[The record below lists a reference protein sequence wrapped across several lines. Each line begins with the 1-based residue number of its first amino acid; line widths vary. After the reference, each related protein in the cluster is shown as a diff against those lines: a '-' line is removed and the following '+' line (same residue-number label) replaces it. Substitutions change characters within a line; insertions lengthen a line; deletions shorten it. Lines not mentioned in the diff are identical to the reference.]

1 MLRQRPHGK
10 SRGEV
15 GTTRQWRLR
24 DGVTVW
30 PGCIM
35 TTVLADKASVCS
47 RAWACFAHGKR
58 METSWPGQQAEAMK
72 LWQEFL
78 WCDLDEGDGG

>member
-1 MLRQRPHGK
+1 
-10 SRGEV
+10 
-15 GTTRQWRLR
+15 
-24 DGVTVW
+24 
-30 PGCIM
+30 
-35 TTVLADKASVCS
+35 
-47 RAWACFAHGKR
+47 